1 MDNEPE
7 RQSGHASPVVR
18 SSLEADLNRNL
29 CLEDK
34 LRRDDNEEPQEL
46 LKRLLSTKSGIFT
59 TSSFA
64 EHQQSAIG
72 CQTSFREIGTGSI
85 GKVFEQPGSVWAFKA
100 LLIDRTEKLWNNYL
114 IHLRIQESLDTLGTL
129 SGQVEVPRVAWF
141 ANEASKFW
149 DDNLEFFPDD
159 PTFPRR
165 PREILCME
173 RVFPLPE
180 PVRHALIDM
189 FCNPTNSTAAKAH
202 PANKDCLVKLL
213 LGRKRFGS
221 SRPGGSMFFSL
232 RNYKLH
238 IYQVQSL
245 QLDAEEYAKSM
256 AGALAVLH
264 WHTKV
269 DAMDIEFVLG
279 SSPTDNN
286 AVRRALDLRKIE
298 SLDPGTST
306 YEPTTNNSPNFKKRS
321 ISLWMIDFDACST
334 ITLNDT
340 GVCQAV
346 KGFLETEP
354 FYPRPFTGDEYVEST
369 WRIFSRRYIE
379 TSERIT
385 ANTAWRHLPN
395 RFIKNVENYF
405 SQHRKGSAQ
414 RMSAA
419 RMCEQRYGS
428 YGSWHRGR
436 PRPIP
441 STMFKAS
448 TIPESVQKPPGR

>member
-1 MDNEPE
+1 MLSSTGSTLYTYFVCRVDVVRRTPFTERHHTTPYTLQPEKVPISTPPPSMDNEPE

-46 LKRLLSTKSGIFT
+46 LKRLLPTRSGIST

-72 CQTSFREIGTGSI
+72 CQTSFREIGRGSI

-100 LLIDRTEKLWNNYL
+100 LLIDRIEKLWNNYL
-114 IHLRIQESLDTLGTL
+114 IHLRIQESFDTLGTL

-149 DDNLEFFPDD
+149 DDNLEFFPND

-202 PANKDCLVKLL
+202 PANKDCLVKLF

-238 IYQVQSL
+238 IDQVQSL

-256 AGALAVLH
+256 AGAPAVLH
-264 WHTKV
+264 WHTQRS
-269 DAMDIEFVLG
+269 MQWTL
-279 SSPTDNN
+279 
-286 AVRRALDLRKIE
+286 
-298 SLDPGTST
+298 
-306 YEPTTNNSPNFKKRS
+306 NSCLEARP
-321 ISLWMIDFDACST
+321 LT
-334 ITLNDT
+334 ITLFVEYST
-340 GVCQAV
+340 CGRLKVSPLVPVHMSIRQAISQ
-346 KGFLETEP
+346 T
-354 FYPRPFTGDEYVEST
+354 
-369 WRIFSRRYIE
+369 SRSGRY
-379 TSERIT
+379 
-385 ANTAWRHLPN
+385 AC
-395 RFIKNVENYF
+395 
-405 SQHRKGSAQ
+405 G
-414 RMSAA
+414 
-419 RMCEQRYGS
+419 
-428 YGSWHRGR
+428 
-436 PRPIP
+436 
-441 STMFKAS
+441 
-448 TIPESVQKPPGR
+448 